1 MKDTTLKKLLLF
13 FALLSAITVAMPST
27 ISLIGGQHTWYNM
40 QDLRGIKASPDEWDR
55 TPCWKCHDIE
65 LSSLSA
71 VHQNLDRGNDPCY
84 NLTCYINASVNGTMP
99 SCREY
104 HENGTVPEVPL
115 PPTKPKY
122 KNKT

>member
-13 FALLSAITVAMPST
+13 IALLSAITVAMPST
-27 ISLIGGQHTWYNM
+27 ISLFGGQHTWYNM

-99 SCREY
+99 SN
-104 HENGTVPEVPL
+104 HENGTVPEV